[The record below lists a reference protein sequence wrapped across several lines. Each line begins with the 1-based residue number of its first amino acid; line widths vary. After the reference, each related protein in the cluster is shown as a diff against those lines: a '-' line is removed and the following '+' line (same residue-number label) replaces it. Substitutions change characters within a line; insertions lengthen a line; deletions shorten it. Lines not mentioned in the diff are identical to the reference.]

1 MYDTLIIGAG
11 MSGLSAGC
19 RLAHYDQRVCILE
32 RHALIGGLNS
42 FYRQNGRNHDV
53 GLHAV
58 TNYAPKGVKRG
69 PLGRLLRQLRLSWD
83 ELGLVPQVGSR
94 IDFPGISLHFNN
106 QFAFFE
112 SEVRKHFP
120 KEIDGLRKLVEALVD
135 YNDMGNFP
143 ADVSARKV
151 VGGYLSD
158 PLLIEMIFCPLMYY
172 GSARPGDMDFNQ
184 FSIMFRSIFLEGFAR
199 PWEGVRPLLK
209 ILEKRFRAAGGEL
222 RLRTGVKKLLTD
234 RKERVRGVVLDDG
247 TELEAKNVL
256 SSAGQRETLKLCDVY
271 QEGERTLEN
280 CQPGE
285 LGFVETISVLDRQP
299 KQLGHGA
306 TIVFFNHSQTFDY
319 RKSEHPCDLRSGV
332 ICSPNNFDYAKPLDE
347 GMIRITALANYDYW
361 SSLSPSEYQLAK
373 LRWYDEIT
381 ATAASHIP
389 DFRSAVIDSDM
400 FTPKTVYRYTGH
412 ENGAIYGS
420 PSKNYAGTTPFSN
433 LYVCGTD
440 QGMVGII
447 GAIISGITVANRYLL
462 AAS

>member
-151 VGGYLSD
+151 VGEYLSD

-234 RKERVRGVVLDDG
+234 RKERVCGVVLDDG

-271 QEGERTLEN
+271 QDGERTLEN

-299 KQLGHGA
+299 KHLGHGA

-347 GMIRITALANYDYW
+347 GMIRITTLANYDYW

-420 PSKNYAGTTPFSN
+420 PFKNYAGTTPFSN